1 MVCSGSQVI
10 SHASSQ
16 ISLRA
21 SEEWG
26 PGCLRTTSKIQLFLC
41 KSVTP
46 QPCAVMA
53 EVIYQGESSQ
63 WNETLW
69 EWKIEMKLKL
79 SQYQILHTFFFFCNN
94 TKGRKRIRKW
104 VRGRWKERWS
114 IKQSYFFTLWIYSPD
129 RHLFSK
135 LLIFYI
141 QILWLSVL
149 GPRFVWTDYPLIF
162 TMKLNYPFYVFRY
175 FQLFPELFLETESS
189 WWVSQ

>member
-1 MVCSGSQVI
+1 MGTWLPQNHLKNTVVPLQI
-10 SHASSQ
+10 SHPTALCSHGWGYLPGG
-16 ISLRA
+16 IFPVEWNTLRM
-21 SEEWG
+21 ED
-26 PGCLRTTSKIQLFLC
+26 
-41 KSVTP
+41 
-46 QPCAVMA
+46 
-53 EVIYQGESSQ
+53 
-63 WNETLW
+63 WNEA
-69 EWKIEMKLKL
+69 KAFSI
-79 SQYQILHTFFFFCNN
+79 SDFAHFFFCNN